1 MSQVVLVGAT
11 GFLGRNV
18 LDALAAAGRDVVA
31 VSASGARPPGARVGL
46 TLDELEG
53 YQGLSGEAVLVNV
66 AARRYDAR
74 TFAAEQDLILSQN
87 LALVQRVY
95 DICAR
100 RGLREIRQAS
110 SVAVYPADRPLLS
123 DEHPLDLN
131 EPPHPGE
138 AFYGWSKRWG
148 EILADLHHQR
158 HGAATVSFRITN
170 PFGPYDTLDV
180 GAAHV
185 ATAFI
190 LRALAPGEEFVL
202 RGGHVERDFI
212 YAGDVAA
219 AILATLDWRRRQ
231 ETYNLGRG
239 ENTTLAELAR
249 AVLAAAGSDKRI
261 VTDAAPASGP
271 AARRITADR
280 LRAEIPV
287 AWRSLD
293 EGLALTLKWYRR
305 ALSS

>member
-1 MSQVVLVGAT
+1 MSQIVLVGAT

-18 LDALAAAGRDVVA
+18 LDALVADGRDVVA
-31 VSASGARPPGARVGL
+31 VSASGAQPPGARTGL
-46 TLDELEG
+46 TLDELES
-53 YQGLSGEAVLVNV
+53 YQGLSEQPVLVNV

-74 TFAAEQDLILSQN
+74 TFSAEQDLILSQN

-95 DICAR
+95 EICAR
-100 RGLREIRQAS
+100 RGIREIRQAS
-110 SVAVYPADRPLLS
+110 SVAVYPADRQLLS
-123 DEHPLDLN
+123 DEQPLDLN
-131 EPPHPGE
+131 AAPHPGE

-148 EILADLHHQR
+148 EILAGLHRQR
-158 HGAATVSFRITN
+158 HGASTVSFRITN
-170 PFGPYDTLDV
+170 PFGPHDTLDA

-185 ATAFI
+185 ATAFV
-190 LRALAPGEEFVL
+190 LRALEPGPEFPL
-202 RGGHVERDFI
+202 RGGHIERDFI

-231 ETYNLGRG
+231 EVYNLGRG

-261 VTDAAPASGP
+261 VADEAPASGP

-280 LRAEIPV
+280 IRADVPV
-287 AWRSLD
+287 VWRSLD
-293 EGLALTLKWYRR
+293 EGLALTVEWYRR
-305 ALSS
+305 ALAR